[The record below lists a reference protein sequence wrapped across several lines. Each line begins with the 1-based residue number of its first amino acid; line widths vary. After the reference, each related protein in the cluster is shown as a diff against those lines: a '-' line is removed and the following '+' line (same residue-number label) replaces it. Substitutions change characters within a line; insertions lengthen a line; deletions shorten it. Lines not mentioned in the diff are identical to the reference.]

1 MSIKKGN
8 FLSLIVSILNILEL
22 SFIYTFVNST
32 KLRPRGFFHWSKS
45 PKFKSFK
52 DSKPYPDFQSG
63 KLKLFKYNIRGLI
76 LILIFY
82 TLPFSLTIAVLD
94 IEKQLTFI
102 YSSDFK
108 TVSSTFVFTLV
119 TSCFLKPKK
128 KCLLINLWW
137 ADKSFFWSQQE
148 QRKVNKFDGAE
159 GPMLS
164 ANSITVLTRISYWIF
179 HN

>member
-8 FLSLIVSILNILEL
+8 FLSLMVSILNILEL

-102 YSSDFK
+102 YSSDFI
-108 TVSSTFVFTLV
+108 TVSSIFVFTLV
-119 TSCFLKPKK
+119 TSCFLKKK

-137 ADKSFFWSQQE
+137 ADKSFFWCQQE
-148 QRKVNKFDGAE
+148 YRKVKKFDGSKD
-159 GPMLS
+159 PMVS
-164 ANSITVLTRISYWIF
+164 ANSITVSTRIFSYWIF
-179 HN
+179 YD

>member
-82 TLPFSLTIAVLD
+82 TLPFSLIIALLD

-119 TSCFLKPKK
+119 TSCFLKKK
-128 KCLLINLWW
+128 KNVC
-137 ADKSFFWSQQE
+137 S
-148 QRKVNKFDGAE
+148 
-159 GPMLS
+159 
-164 ANSITVLTRISYWIF
+164 
-179 HN
+179 